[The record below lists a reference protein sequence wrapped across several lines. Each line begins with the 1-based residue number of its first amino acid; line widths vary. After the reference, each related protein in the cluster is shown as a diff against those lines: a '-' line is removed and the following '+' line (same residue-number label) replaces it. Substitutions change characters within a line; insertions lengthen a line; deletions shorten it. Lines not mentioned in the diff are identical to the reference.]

1 MAVWVVLLLA
11 LLIGVVCGLRSFTGP
26 AVVCW
31 GAHLGWLNP
40 EKSHLVIFTSVLA
53 LIVFTLLA
61 IGELVADKTPK
72 IPARITA
79 VPLTARIVFG
89 ALCGAA
95 LTIAGG
101 ASVGMGLFL
110 GALGA
115 LAGAYGGY
123 NARRA
128 VTTGGRLPDLPVALV
143 EDLIAVGGGLFLVSR
158 F

>member
-11 LLIGVVCGLRSFTGP
+11 LLIGVVCGLRSMTGP

-31 GAHLGWLNP
+31 GAHLGWLNL
-40 EKSHLVIFTSVLA
+40 EKSHLVIFTSFLA

-79 VPLTARIVFG
+79 VPLTARIIFG

-95 LTIAGG
+95 LAIAGA

-115 LAGAYGGY
+115 LVGAYGGY
-123 NARRA
+123 NVRRS
-128 VTTGGRLPDLPVALV
+128 VTAGGKLPDLVIALV
-143 EDLIAVGGGLFLVSR
+143 EDLIAVGGGIFLVSR